1 MKKKS
6 SERRDLS
13 MVEATTAELQQ
24 MEIPALQEFIQG
36 EVEALENIYFEDEVI
51 GEAPSVTQVPKHVL
65 VAKLEEEMK
74 KSGDHE
80 NGDAN

>member
-13 MVEATTAELQQ
+13 MVEANSAEVQQ

-65 VAKLEEEMK
+65 FAKLEQEMK
-74 KSGDHE
+74 NSGEQE
-80 NGDAN
+80 NGAAN

>member
-13 MVEATTAELQQ
+13 MVEATTAEVQQ

-65 VAKLEEEMK
+65 VA
-74 KSGDHE
+74 
-80 NGDAN
+80 

>member
-1 MKKKS
+1 
-6 SERRDLS
+6 
-13 MVEATTAELQQ
+13 MVEATTAEAEVQQ

-65 VAKLEEEMK
+65 LAQLEEEMK
-74 KSGDHE
+74 KAGDQD
-80 NGDAN
+80 NGAANQPPSAA

>member
-1 MKKKS
+1 
-6 SERRDLS
+6 
-13 MVEATTAELQQ
+13 MVEATTAEVQQ

-65 VAKLEEEMK
+65 VA
-74 KSGDHE
+74 
-80 NGDAN
+80 